1 MSDYTLRVL
10 NSSSPREMDTIVT
23 FSMMTLW
30 ESRPELRIDPARV
43 PDFGFASTAQLYRAG
58 VQNPHQRYLIALDDD
73 ANIVGHSII
82 GLRTSEGNERYGYF
96 WSRYV
101 LPNHRK
107 KGLAGRFM
115 TEALDWFREK
125 GVTRAEVHVHHSNTP
140 LRKLFEKNDFTIID
154 RRTNRWEY
162 VVMSRDLSGS

>member
-10 NSSSPREMDTIVT
+10 NPSSDREMDTIVT

-43 PDFGFASTAQLYRAG
+43 PDFGFASTATLYKAG
-58 VQNPHQRYLIALDDD
+58 VENPNQRYLIALDAD
-73 ANIVGHSII
+73 ANIVGHSIV
-82 GLRTSEGNERYGYF
+82 GLRTGEGDDRYGYF

-101 LPNHRK
+101 LPNHRR

-115 TEALDWFREK
+115 TEALTWFQEK
-125 GVTRAEVHVHHSNTP
+125 GVKRAEVHVHHSNTS
-140 LRKLFEKNDFTIID
+140 LRNLFEKNGFKIVD

-162 VVMSRDLSGS
+162 VVMSREL

>member
-10 NSSSPREMDTIVT
+10 NPSSDREMDTIVT

-30 ESRPELRIDPARV
+30 ESRPELRMDPARM
-43 PDFGFASTAQLYRAG
+43 PDFDFASTAKLYKAG
-58 VQNPHQRYLIALDDD
+58 AKNPNQRYLIALDAD

-82 GLRTSEGNERYGYF
+82 GLRTGEGEDRYGYF

-101 LPNHRK
+101 LPNHRR

-115 TEALDWFREK
+115 SAALEWFAEK
-125 GVTRAEVHVHHSNTP
+125 GVKRAEVHVHHSNAA
-140 LRKLFEKNDFTIID
+140 LRLLFEKNNFKIID

-162 VVMSRDLSGS
+162 VVMSRDL

>member
-1 MSDYTLRVL
+1 MSDYTLRPL
-10 NSSSPREMDTIVT
+10 NPSSEREMDTIVA

-43 PDFGFASTAQLYRAG
+43 PDFGFAATQKLYKAG
-58 VQNPHQRYLIALDDD
+58 LQNPNQRYLIALDAD

-82 GLRTSEGNERYGYF
+82 GLRTGEGDEKYGYF

-107 KGLAGRFM
+107 KGVAGQFM
-115 TEALDWFREK
+115 TEALQWFNSR
-125 GVTRAEVHVHHSNTP
+125 GVGRAEVHVHHSNTP
-140 LRKLFEKNDFTIID
+140 LRHLFEKNGFKIID

-162 VVMSRDLSGS
+162 VVMSRDL

>member
-1 MSDYTLRVL
+1 MSEYTLRVL
-10 NSSSPREMDTIVT
+10 NPSSEREMDTVVT

-43 PDFGFASTAQLYRAG
+43 PDFGFASTAKLYRAG
-58 VQNPHQRYLIALDDD
+58 VENPNQRYLIALDTD

-82 GLRTSEGNERYGYF
+82 GLRTGEGDDRYGYF

-101 LPNHRK
+101 LPNHRR
-107 KGLAGRFM
+107 KGLAARFM
-115 TEALDWFREK
+115 AEALDWFRDK
-125 GVTRAEVHVHHSNTP
+125 GVKRAEVHVHHTNIS
-140 LRKLFEKNDFTIID
+140 LRNLFEKNGFKIVD

-162 VVMSRDLSGS
+162 VVMSREL